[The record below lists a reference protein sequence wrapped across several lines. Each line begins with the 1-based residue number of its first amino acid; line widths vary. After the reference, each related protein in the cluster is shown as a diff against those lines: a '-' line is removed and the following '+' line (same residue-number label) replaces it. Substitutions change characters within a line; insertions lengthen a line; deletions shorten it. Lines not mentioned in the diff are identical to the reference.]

1 MHRSVAA
8 IALMLVSTLSL
19 LPQVARG
26 DDPLWVGVLENVD
39 GGDFLSPAMKL
50 PHVRVAFAKQGTDW
64 IAASTSIPGTIK
76 WTVVFDG
83 KALGTITS
91 AAFASAAYGDLN
103 TQTLTGDVPRN
114 IFVSNGAA
122 TFDYGVRA
130 KSRPLVAVSEP
141 NSQDPEGWKP
151 TTLSSKERQ
160 RAVKAFR
167 EKVQSSERCDQPEQ
181 QPIHWVPYAD
191 ASIRLVKAY
200 RSKIGTVILGLS
212 LDDKGANCGF
222 FDDETFFD
230 YWFVLR
236 DSGPV
241 KLLGSQMMP
250 VDAVDLD
257 NSGTSA
263 WIFLTSRGEDH
274 FGYELFYEGFAKN
287 VSFSWAYH

>member
-1 MHRSVAA
+1 
-8 IALMLVSTLSL
+8 
-19 LPQVARG
+19 
-26 DDPLWVGVLENVD
+26 
-39 GGDFLSPAMKL
+39 MKL

-91 AAFASAAYGDLN
+91 ATFASAAYGDLN

-114 IFVSNGAA
+114 IFVSKGAA
-122 TFDYGVRA
+122 AFDYGVRA
-130 KSRPLVAVSEP
+130 KSRPLIAVSEP

-151 TTLSSKERQ
+151 TTLSSNERQ
-160 RAVKAFR
+160 RVVKAFR

-181 QPIHWVPYAD
+181 QPIQLVPYAD

-222 FDDETFFD
+222 FYDETFFD

-236 DSGPV
+236 DSGSV

-257 NSGTSA
+257 NSGKSA